1 MAWCIWVIRKPGLC
15 GIQNFGNTCYISAT
29 MQCLFSL
36 PAVQEYLKTC
46 KLLFIMC
53 LPPLRPTLQK
63 CVSPVPI
70 SVSPFPSIQ
79 PCTNICVPFPFYS
92 ALYQYLRPLSLL
104 FGPVPISVSPFPSIQ
119 PCTNICVPFPSIQP
133 CTNICVPFPFYSVLY
148 QYLCPLSLLFSP
160 VPISVSPVPS
170 IQGPVR
176 LHQSVPLTLPT

>member
-1 MAWCIWVIRKPGLC
+1 MAWCIWVTRKPGLC

-36 PAVQEYLKTC
+36 PAVQEYLKAC

-53 LPPLRPTLQK
+53 LPSLRPTLQK
-63 CVSPVPI
+63 CVSPVPISACVPFPSIQPCTNICVPFPVYSALYQYLCPLSLLFSPVPI

-79 PCTNICVPFPFYS
+79 PCTNICVPCPFY
-92 ALYQYLRPLSLL
+92 
-104 FGPVPISVSPFPSIQ
+104 
-119 PCTNICVPFPSIQP
+119 
-133 CTNICVPFPFYSVLY
+133 LY
-148 QYLCPLSLLFSP
+148 QYLCPLSLPFSP
-160 VPISVSPVPS
+160 VPISASPFPS